1 MKMCQAGARRMTSL
15 PFRRAAIDPGRNSGK
30 TKSVFNLS
38 LEPSRSLKRINDPP
52 EGIRLAADERSLTR
66 PEPRVHAL
74 GDSLSGTNLE
84 RAGDHNQRVTLQA
97 VRAAGAPITRA
108 EIADL
113 TGLTAPAI
121 ANITKRLLNDGMILK
136 AGRQLGGRGQPATKL
151 VVNADGAF
159 SIGLNI
165 DRDHI
170 AIVALDFVG
179 NVRYRVCR
187 EVHFAM
193 PQDVIAFFRDQVAR
207 DHQRKGHR
215 HRPADRYRH
224 RRPRRPGPH
233 SGVQPSRMPIASG
246 RKSMSPTLFAEIL
259 PVPVFVEND
268 AAAASIGEMQ
278 FGHGL
283 QHRSFAYTIISA
295 GLGGGLVIEG
305 HYYRGANGR
314 SGEIGFLPTVDEE
327 GRAHI
332 LEDLVSLYSL
342 YDYMRKAGFEV
353 STPEELEALPDAGQS
368 RIEAWL
374 DRAADRLLNAFLV
387 MSCAIN
393 PEAHFIGGRLPA
405 VFIEQLCTRLNE
417 RLDAYSDRIRNIA
430 PVKRAALAVDAAA
443 RGAGILPFNDRFLP
457 IREAL
462 KKTI

>member
-1 MKMCQAGARRMTSL
+1 M
-15 PFRRAAIDPGRNSGK
+15 
-30 TKSVFNLS
+30 
-38 LEPSRSLKRINDPP
+38 
-52 EGIRLAADERSLTR
+52 AADERSINR

-97 VRAAGAPITRA
+97 VRAAGSPITRA

-136 AGRQLGGRGQPATKL
+136 AGRHIGGRGQPATKL
-151 VVNADGAF
+151 VVNPDGAF

-179 NVRYRVCR
+179 NVRFRVCR

-193 PQDVIAFFRDQVAR
+193 PQEVIAFFREQVGRLIAEKAIDIER
-207 DHQRKGHR
+207 LIGIGIGIPDDLGRIPVSN
-215 HRPADRYRH
+215 RPDAYRIW
-224 RRPRRPGPH
+224 
-233 SGVQPSRMPIASG
+233 SEIDVAE
-246 RKSMSPTLFAEIL
+246 LFAEIL
-259 PVPVFVEND
+259 PVPVYVEND

-283 QHRSFAYTIISA
+283 QHRSFTYTIISA
-295 GLGGGLVIEG
+295 GLGGGLVIDG

-314 SGEIGFLPTVDEE
+314 SGEIGFLPVLDED
-327 GRAHI
+327 GQPHI
-332 LEDLVSLYSL
+332 LEDLVSLFSL
-342 YDYMRKAGFEV
+342 YDYMRKAGFDV
-353 STPEELEALPDAGQS
+353 STPEDLEALTDAGQF
-368 RIEAWL
+368 RVEAWL
-374 DRAADRLLNAFLV
+374 DRAADQLVNAFLV
-387 MSCAIN
+387 MSCAID

-405 VFIEQLCTRLNE
+405 LFIEQLCLRLNE
-417 RLDAYSDRIRNIA
+417 RLGAFGDRIRHIA
-430 PVKRAALAVDAAA
+430 PIKRAALAVDAAA

-462 KKTI
+462 KKSI

>member
-1 MKMCQAGARRMTSL
+1 M
-15 PFRRAAIDPGRNSGK
+15 
-30 TKSVFNLS
+30 
-38 LEPSRSLKRINDPP
+38 
-52 EGIRLAADERSLTR
+52 AADERSTTR

-151 VVNADGAF
+151 VVNPDGAF

-193 PQDVIAFFRDQVAR
+193 PQEVIAFFREQVAQIIAEKAIDIECLIGIGIGIPDDLGR
-207 DHQRKGHR
+207 IPVSN
-215 HRPADRYRH
+215 RPDAYRIW
-224 RRPRRPGPH
+224 
-233 SGVQPSRMPIASG
+233 SEIDVAE
-246 RKSMSPTLFAEIL
+246 LFAEIL

-268 AAAASIGEMQ
+268 ACAASIGEMQ

-295 GLGGGLVIEG
+295 GLGGGLVIDG
-305 HYYRGANGR
+305 HYYRGAQGR
-314 SGEIGFLPTVDEE
+314 SGEIGFLPVVDEH
-327 GRAHI
+327 GQAHI

-353 STPEELEALPDAGQS
+353 STPEDLEALPDAGQS
-368 RIEAWL
+368 RIESWL
-374 DRAADRLLNAFLV
+374 DRAADQLLNPFLV

-405 VFIEQLCTRLNE
+405 VFIEQLCTRLND
-417 RLDAYSDRIRNIA
+417 RLDAYGDRIRNIA

-462 KKTI
+462 KKTV

>member
-1 MKMCQAGARRMTSL
+1 MGAYER
-15 PFRRAAIDPGRNSGK
+15 
-30 TKSVFNLS
+30 
-38 LEPSRSLKRINDPP
+38 E
-52 EGIRLAADERSLTR
+52 ADERGADSR
-66 PEPRVHAL
+66 ANVNRAEPRIHSL

-97 VRAAGAPITRA
+97 IRAAGGPITRA
-108 EIADL
+108 DIADL

-151 VVNADGAF
+151 VVNPDGAF

-179 NVRYRVCR
+179 NVRARVCR

-193 PQDVIAFFRDQVAR
+193 PDEVVAFFKAEVDRIVADKAINVDRLIGIGIGIPDDLGRVPVANRPDAYQVWSEIDVA
-207 DHQRKGHR
+207 
-215 HRPADRYRH
+215 A
-224 RRPRRPGPH
+224 
-233 SGVQPSRMPIASG
+233 
-246 RKSMSPTLFAEIL
+246 LFAEVLPGTSHL
-259 PVPVFVEND
+259 PVYVEND

-283 QHRSFAYTIISA
+283 RHRSFIYTIISA
-295 GLGGGLVIEG
+295 GLGGGLVIDG
-305 HYYRGANGR
+305 HYYRGADGR
-314 SGEIGFLPTVDEE
+314 SGEIGFLPVKDEN
-327 GRAHI
+327 GQPQS
-332 LEDLVSLYSL
+332 LEDMVSLYSL
-342 YDYMRKAGFEV
+342 YDYLRKAGFEV
-353 STPEELEALPDAGQS
+353 STPEDLETLSPAAQACV
-368 RIEAWL
+368 EAWL
-374 DRAADRLLNAFLV
+374 DRAADRLFEPFLV

-405 VFIEQLCTRLNE
+405 MYIEQLCTRLN
-417 RLDAYSDRIRNIA
+417 RKFATYQGRIKTLP
-430 PVKRAALAVDAAA
+430 PVKRADLAVDAAA

-462 KKTI
+462 MKTG

>member
-1 MKMCQAGARRMTSL
+1 MG
-15 PFRRAAIDPGRNSGK
+15 
-30 TKSVFNLS
+30 
-38 LEPSRSLKRINDPP
+38 
-52 EGIRLAADERSLTR
+52 ADERTGANR

-108 EIADL
+108 DIADL

-121 ANITKRLLNDGMILK
+121 ANITKRLLNEGMILK

-151 VVNADGAF
+151 VVNPDGAF

-170 AIVALDFVG
+170 AIVALDFLG
-179 NVRYRVCR
+179 NVRARVCR

-193 PQDVIAFFRDQVAR
+193 PQEVIAFFKAEVNQIIADKVINLDRLIGIGIGIPDDLGRVPVAN
-207 DHQRKGHR
+207 
-215 HRPADRYRH
+215 RPDAYHIWSEID
-224 RRPRRPGPH
+224 
-233 SGVQPSRMPIASG
+233 VAS
-246 RKSMSPTLFAEIL
+246 LFSEIL
-259 PVPVFVEND
+259 PVPVYVEND

-283 QHRSFAYTIISA
+283 QNRSFIYTIISA
-295 GLGGGLVIEG
+295 GLGGGLVIDG
-305 HYYRGANGR
+305 HYYRGADGR
-314 SGEIGFLPTVDEE
+314 SGEIGFLPVKDEN
-327 GRAHI
+327 GQSQT
-332 LEDLVSLYSL
+332 LEDVVSLFSL
-342 YDYMRKAGFEV
+342 YDFMRKSGYEV
-353 STPEELEALPDAGQS
+353 STPEDLENLNEAGLT
-368 RIEAWL
+368 RVNAWL
-374 DRAADRLLNAFLV
+374 DRAANHLFEPFLV

-405 VFIEQLCTRLNE
+405 TFIEQLCTRLNT
-417 RLDAYSDRIRNIA
+417 RMNAYSDRIKKIP
-430 PVKRAALAVDAAA
+430 PVKRADLAVDAAA

-462 KKTI
+462 MKTG

>member
-1 MKMCQAGARRMTSL
+1 MS
-15 PFRRAAIDPGRNSGK
+15 
-30 TKSVFNLS
+30 
-38 LEPSRSLKRINDPP
+38 
-52 EGIRLAADERSLTR
+52 LAADERSINR

-97 VRAAGAPITRA
+97 VRAAGSPITRA

-136 AGRQLGGRGQPATKL
+136 AGRHIGGRGQPATKL
-151 VVNADGAF
+151 VVNPDGAF

-170 AIVALDFVG
+170 AIIALDFVG
-179 NVRYRVCR
+179 NVRFRVCR

-193 PQDVIAFFRDQVAR
+193 PQDVIAFFREQVGRLIAEKAIDIER
-207 DHQRKGHR
+207 LIGIGIGIPDDLGRIPVSN
-215 HRPADRYRH
+215 RPDAYRIW
-224 RRPRRPGPH
+224 
-233 SGVQPSRMPIASG
+233 SEIDVAE
-246 RKSMSPTLFAEIL
+246 LFAEIL
-259 PVPVFVEND
+259 PVPVYVEND

-283 QHRSFAYTIISA
+283 QHRSFTYTIISA
-295 GLGGGLVIEG
+295 GLGGGLVIDG

-314 SGEIGFLPTVDEE
+314 SGEIGFLPVHDEE
-327 GRAHI
+327 GQPHI
-332 LEDLVSLYSL
+332 LEDLVSLFSL
-342 YDYMRKAGFEV
+342 YDYMRKAGFDV
-353 STPEELEALPDAGQS
+353 STPEDLEALTDAGQF
-368 RIEAWL
+368 RVEAWL
-374 DRAADRLLNAFLV
+374 DRAADQLVNAFLV
-387 MSCAIN
+387 MSCAID

-405 VFIEQLCTRLNE
+405 MFIEQLCLRLNE
-417 RLDAYSDRIRNIA
+417 RLNAFGDRIRHIA
-430 PVKRAALAVDAAA
+430 PIKRAALAVDAAA

-462 KKTI
+462 KKSI

>member
-1 MKMCQAGARRMTSL
+1 MS
-15 PFRRAAIDPGRNSGK
+15 
-30 TKSVFNLS
+30 
-38 LEPSRSLKRINDPP
+38 
-52 EGIRLAADERSLTR
+52 LAADERSINR

-97 VRAAGAPITRA
+97 VRAAGSPITRA

-136 AGRQLGGRGQPATKL
+136 AGRHIGGRGQPATKL
-151 VVNADGAF
+151 VVNPDGAF

-179 NVRYRVCR
+179 NVRFRVCR

-193 PQDVIAFFRDQVAR
+193 PQEVIAFFREQVGRLIAEKAIDIER
-207 DHQRKGHR
+207 LIGIGIGIPDDLGRIPVSN
-215 HRPADRYRH
+215 RPDAYRIW
-224 RRPRRPGPH
+224 
-233 SGVQPSRMPIASG
+233 SEIDVAE
-246 RKSMSPTLFAEIL
+246 LFAEIL
-259 PVPVFVEND
+259 PVPVYVEND

-283 QHRSFAYTIISA
+283 QHRSFTYTIISA
-295 GLGGGLVIEG
+295 GLGGGLVIDG

-314 SGEIGFLPTVDEE
+314 SGEIGFLPVLDED
-327 GRAHI
+327 GQPHI
-332 LEDLVSLYSL
+332 LEDLVSLFSL
-342 YDYMRKAGFEV
+342 YDYMRKAGFDV
-353 STPEELEALPDAGQS
+353 STPEDLEALTDAGQF
-368 RIEAWL
+368 RVEAWL
-374 DRAADRLLNAFLV
+374 DRAADQLVNAFLV
-387 MSCAIN
+387 MSCAID

-405 VFIEQLCTRLNE
+405 LFIEQLCLRLNE
-417 RLDAYSDRIRNIA
+417 RLGAFGDRIRHIA
-430 PVKRAALAVDAAA
+430 PIKRAALAVDAAA

-462 KKTI
+462 KKSI

>member
-1 MKMCQAGARRMTSL
+1 M
-15 PFRRAAIDPGRNSGK
+15 
-30 TKSVFNLS
+30 
-38 LEPSRSLKRINDPP
+38 
-52 EGIRLAADERSLTR
+52 ADERTGSNR
-66 PEPRVHAL
+66 QEPRVHAL

-121 ANITKRLLNDGMILK
+121 ANITKRLLNDGMIMK

-151 VVNADGAF
+151 VVNPDGAF

-170 AIVALDFVG
+170 AIVALDFLG
-179 NVRYRVCR
+179 NVRARVCR

-193 PQDVIAFFRDQVAR
+193 PQDVIAFFKGEVDKIIRTQAINIERLIGIGIGIPDDLGRVPVTNRPDAYQIWSEIEVA
-207 DHQRKGHR
+207 
-215 HRPADRYRH
+215 P
-224 RRPRRPGPH
+224 
-233 SGVQPSRMPIASG
+233 
-246 RKSMSPTLFAEIL
+246 LFADIL
-259 PVPVFVEND
+259 PVSVPVYVEND

-283 QHRSFAYTIISA
+283 QHRSFIYTIISA
-295 GLGGGLVIEG
+295 GLGGGLVIDG
-305 HYYRGANGR
+305 HYYRGADGR
-314 SGEIGFLPTVDEE
+314 SGEIGFLPVRDES
-327 GRAHI
+327 GQTRA
-332 LEDLVSLYSL
+332 LEDQVSLYGL
-342 YDYMRKAGFEV
+342 YDYLRRAGFQV
-353 STPEELEALPDAGQS
+353 STPDELENLPQLGLERVES
-368 RIEAWL
+368 WL
-374 DRAADRLLNAFLV
+374 DRAADYLFEPFLV
-387 MSCAIN
+387 MSCAVN

-405 VFIEQLCTRLNE
+405 VFIEQLCSRLN
-417 RLDAYSDRIRNIA
+417 DRMDTMRGRIKTLA
-430 PVKRAALAVDAAA
+430 PVKRADLAVDAAA

-462 KKTI
+462 MKTN

>member
-1 MKMCQAGARRMTSL
+1 MGAEERN
-15 PFRRAAIDPGRNSGK
+15 GRG
-30 TKSVFNLS
+30 
-38 LEPSRSLKRINDPP
+38 
-52 EGIRLAADERSLTR
+52 ER
-66 PEPRVHAL
+66 HAL

-108 EIADL
+108 EIAEL

-151 VVNADGAF
+151 VVNPDGAF

-179 NVRYRVCR
+179 NVRARVCR

-193 PQDVIAFFRDQVAR
+193 PQEVISFFRAEVDKIISSRAIDIDRLIGIGIGIPDDLGRVPVAN
-207 DHQRKGHR
+207 
-215 HRPADRYRH
+215 RPDAYKIWSDVDVAEMF
-224 RRPRRPGPH
+224 
-233 SGVQPSRMPIASG
+233 S
-246 RKSMSPTLFAEIL
+246 EIL
-259 PVPVFVEND
+259 PVPVIVEND

-283 QHRSFAYTIISA
+283 QHRSFIYTIISA
-295 GLGGGLVIEG
+295 GLGGGLVIDG
-305 HYYRGANGR
+305 HYYRGIDGR
-314 SGEIGFLPTVDEE
+314 SGEIGFLPVHDES
-327 GRAHI
+327 GTQRT
-332 LEDLVSLYSL
+332 LEDMVSLYSL
-342 YDYMRKAGFEV
+342 YDYLRKAGFDV
-353 STPEELEALPDAGQS
+353 STPDDLENLSEAGVA
-368 RIEAWL
+368 RVDAWL
-374 DRAADRLLNAFLV
+374 DRAADHLFTPFLV
-387 MSCAIN
+387 MNCAIN

-405 VFIEQLCTRLNE
+405 AFIEQLCARVNQ
-417 RLDAYSDRIRNIA
+417 RLDAMSPRIKSIA
-430 PVKRAALAVDAAA
+430 PVKRADLAVDAAA

-457 IREAL
+457 IRQAL
-462 KKTI
+462 MKTN

>member
-1 MKMCQAGARRMTSL
+1 M
-15 PFRRAAIDPGRNSGK
+15 
-30 TKSVFNLS
+30 
-38 LEPSRSLKRINDPP
+38 
-52 EGIRLAADERSLTR
+52 AADERSPTR

-170 AIVALDFVG
+170 AIVALDFLG
-179 NVRYRVCR
+179 NVRFRACR

-207 DHQRKGHR
+207 IINEKAIDIERLIGIGIAVPDDLGR
-215 HRPADRYRH
+215 IPVSNRPDAYRIW
-224 RRPRRPGPH
+224 
-233 SGVQPSRMPIASG
+233 SEIDVAE
-246 RKSMSPTLFAEIL
+246 LFAEIL
-259 PVPVFVEND
+259 PVPVYVEND

-295 GLGGGLVIEG
+295 GLGGGLVIDG

-314 SGEIGFLPTVDEE
+314 SGEIGFLPTVDED

-353 STPEELEALPDAGQS
+353 STPEELEALPDTGQV
-368 RIEAWL
+368 RVEAWL

-393 PEAHFIGGRLPA
+393 PEAHFIGGRMPA
-405 VFIEQLCTRLNE
+405 VFIEQLCNRLNE

>member
-1 MKMCQAGARRMTSL
+1 M
-15 PFRRAAIDPGRNSGK
+15 
-30 TKSVFNLS
+30 
-38 LEPSRSLKRINDPP
+38 
-52 EGIRLAADERSLTR
+52 AADERSITR

-97 VRAAGAPITRA
+97 VRATGAPITRA

-151 VVNADGAF
+151 VVNPDGAF

-165 DRDHI
+165 DRDHV
-170 AIVALDFVG
+170 AIVALDFLG
-179 NVRYRVCR
+179 NVRFRECR

-193 PQDVIAFFRDQVAR
+193 PQDVIAFFREQVAR
-207 DHQRKGHR
+207 IITEKAIDIERLIGIGIAVPDDLGR
-215 HRPADRYRH
+215 IPVSNRPDAYRIW
-224 RRPRRPGPH
+224 
-233 SGVQPSRMPIASG
+233 SEIDVAE
-246 RKSMSPTLFAEIL
+246 LFAEVL

-295 GLGGGLVIEG
+295 GLGGGLVIDG

-314 SGEIGFLPTVDEE
+314 SGEIGFLPTPDED
-327 GRAHI
+327 GRMHI
-332 LEDLVSLYSL
+332 LEDIVSLYSL
-342 YDYMRKAGFEV
+342 YDYMRKGGFDV
-353 STPEELEALPDAGQS
+353 STPEELEALPDAGQF
-368 RIEAWL
+368 RVEAWL
-374 DRAADRLLNAFLV
+374 DRAADRLVTPFLV

-405 VFIEQLCTRLNE
+405 IFIEQLCTRLND
-417 RLDAYSDRIRNIA
+417 RLDAYSSQIRNLA

-462 KKTI
+462 KKSI